1 MCGAVRTSHGSS
13 FLRIRQCALG
23 TQTVAEMHRDIL
35 VEHAIQ
41 EGGGEGGGGRKEG
54 REEAK
59 YIPNQRSRNGLASG
73 QALELTPR
81 CTRPPSIAEQEGG
94 CSVPLGST
102 LVSLLRSETTAAS
115 KLYTPNNRKTRR
127 GKNDF

>member
-1 MCGAVRTSHGSS
+1 
-13 FLRIRQCALG
+13 
-23 TQTVAEMHRDIL
+23 MHRDIL

-41 EGGGEGGGGRKEG
+41 EEGGEEGGGRKEG
-54 REEAK
+54 RGEAK

-81 CTRPPSIAEQEGG
+81 CTRPPSIAEQGGG